1 MVDMTLILVI
11 QDIIQDSR
19 SICPPIDE
27 KITNARAETAQA
39 EIKQSST
46 LF

>member
-11 QDIIQDSR
+11 QDFIQDSP

-27 KITNARAETAQA
+27 KTANARV
-39 EIKQSST
+39 EIARVELKQSST